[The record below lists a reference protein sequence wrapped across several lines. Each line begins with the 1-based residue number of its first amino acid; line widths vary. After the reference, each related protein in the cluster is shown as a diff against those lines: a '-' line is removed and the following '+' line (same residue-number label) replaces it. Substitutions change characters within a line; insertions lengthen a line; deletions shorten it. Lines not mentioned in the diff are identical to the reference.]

1 MTLGHTQTGRGASG
15 QSGFTLVELLV
26 ALALFSLLV
35 TVLFNNVHFGLQA
48 WKHGGA
54 RAEDIQHMVASQEL
68 LRRLIGDI
76 YPMYVTD
83 SAAGP
88 RVDFDGTKDTLSFLA
103 GAPASANTGGRYRL
117 KLSIER
123 QSGEDD
129 LVLSAM
135 PELAQSLDTV
145 MSTRTVLLRDVDH
158 ADFSYFGRPAGERNP
173 QWIDGWS
180 KRSETPALVRFR
192 MAFRPG
198 DMRSWPDLVVAPRM
212 TADVSCVYDPLTM
225 RCRGR

>member
-1 MTLGHTQTGRGASG
+1 MMHGPTRAGHGAGG

-54 RAEDIQHMVASQEL
+54 RAEDVQHMMAVQEL
-68 LRRLIGDI
+68 LRRTIGDA

-83 SAAGP
+83 AVTGP
-88 RVDFDGTKDTLSFLA
+88 RIDFDGTKDALSFLA
-103 GAPASANTGGRYRL
+103 GAPASANVGGRYRF
-117 KLSIER
+117 KLFVER
-123 QSGEDD
+123 RSGADD
-129 LVLSAM
+129 LVLSAI
-135 PELAQSLDTV
+135 PELVLSGGSTAD
-145 MSTRTVLLRDVDH
+145 TRTVVLRDVDH

-173 QWIDGWS
+173 QWIDIWS
-180 KRSETPALVRFR
+180 KRDDMPALVRVR
-192 MAFRPG
+192 VAFRPG
-198 DMRSWPDLVVAPRM
+198 DTRSWPDLVVAPRT